1 MYVYVYYIY
10 HFVILWPIDA
20 HRIFAKTGF
29 KYLAKHDKGTA
40 AKAVL
45 PRGTR
50 WRGLP
55 ALAFAADQRS

>member
-1 MYVYVYYIY
+1 M
-10 HFVILWPIDA
+10 A
-20 HRIFAKTGF
+20 HRIFSKSGF
-29 KYLAKHDKGTA
+29 KYVAKHDKGTA